1 MAEAVADLERCA
13 ERRHPSERK
22 PAQLQPEQDDEE
34 QAEPEGRRREERE
47 RGAGHDV
54 VEDRVLPHRGENTDR
69 DREEQHHDED
79 RPHEVK
85 RVGQSLADQREHG
98 LMARERVTPIKSEEA
113 TEPRHVLD
121 RQRAIETESVLET
134 HAVRFGEVRVPF
146 VCRERSAWCRLQ
158 DREGRDADR
167 KEERQRLQQPAHDV
181 ATHSAAAPLDLFR
194 YFFRYQSA
202 TFQVNRCHTLGC
214 QPCSSVRRASMFAR
228 SYIQMITYASLSSL
242 IAVEYAALRFSRS
255 RVAPASS
262 IALSASGFLKRV

>member
-1 MAEAVADLERCA
+1 
-13 ERRHPSERK
+13 
-22 PAQLQPEQDDEE
+22 
-34 QAEPEGRRREERE
+34 
-47 RGAGHDV
+47 
-54 VEDRVLPHRGENTDR
+54 
-69 DREEQHHDED
+69 
-79 RPHEVK
+79 
-85 RVGQSLADQREHG
+85 
-98 LMARERVTPIKSEEA
+98 MARERIAPIEGKEA
-113 TEPRHVLD
+113 AEPRNVLD
-121 RQRAIETESVLET
+121 RQRAIEAEGVLEA

-146 VCRERSAWCRLQ
+146 VRCERSSGSRLQ
-158 DREGRDADR
+158 DRERRDADR
-167 KEERQRLQQPAHDV
+167 KEERQRLQQPPRDV
-181 ATHSAAAPLDLFR
+181 ASHSAAAPLDLFR